1 MNMGL
6 VCVRGLINETDGV
19 NFLSEYVIEG
29 TEESMSF
36 TAMLQFGSNGFPVA
50 GMTGDTAST
59 REELMLKYPHV
70 YPE

>member
-19 NFLSEYVIEG
+19 NFLSEYMIEG
-29 TEESMSF
+29 TEESTSF
-36 TAMLQFGSNGFPVA
+36 TAMPWFGSNGFPVA
-50 GMTGDTAST
+50 VMTGDTANT
-59 REELMLKYPHV
+59 REEFMLKYPHV